1 MLFIT
6 RVHHNTTNPPIA
18 LLNVSYSS
26 TSLATSTDMPS
37 TDQETAIRVA
47 WTSGIAE
54 YEYIS
59 GTTTTAP
66 DITYAGGAV
75 K

>member
-1 MLFIT
+1 
-6 RVHHNTTNPPIA
+6 
-18 LLNVSYSS
+18 
-26 TSLATSTDMPS
+26 MPS